1 MKTSILKYAL
11 RLLVRGR
18 KAGCSSLGG
27 NQANSAFQRN
37 SGASH
42 RKKPAR
48 MALSLELVL
57 PVVTQKHNRT
67 GSPQQQTPPM
77 TAASTYFYFLCVL
90 TQVRRLKTSAI
101 PALRLGSIGCG
112 LLHGL
117 LRTAYSPVVPTG
129 KVKVTDTSGCVRNK
143 LS

>member
-1 MKTSILKYAL
+1 MQPFGWELNS
-11 RLLVRGR
+11 
-18 KAGCSSLGG
+18 
-27 NQANSAFQRN
+27 NSAFQRD

-57 PVVTQKHNRT
+57 PVVTLKHNRT

-77 TAASTYFYFLCVL
+77 TTASMYFYFLWVL

-101 PALRLGSIGCG
+101 PALRLGSIGYG
-112 LLHGL
+112 LLHRL
-117 LRTAYSPVVPTG
+117 LRTAYSPVVSHG
-129 KVKVTDTSGCVRNK
+129 QGEGHRHLWLCEK
-143 LS
+143 